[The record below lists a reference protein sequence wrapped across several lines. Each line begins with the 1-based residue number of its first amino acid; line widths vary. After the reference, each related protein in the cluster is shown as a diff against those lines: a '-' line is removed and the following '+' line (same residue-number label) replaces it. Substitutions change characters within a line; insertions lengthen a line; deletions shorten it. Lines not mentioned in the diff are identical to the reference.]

1 MLRDHLC
8 IGIRIWD
15 QGMVVGFGSKDQ
27 LVFAGKDWN
36 LESIHEGLVLRS
48 PKKKKL
54 LSLGGFMYHGYFKN
68 QKSSNKEH
76 IQHSSRIHEVF
87 KITKISLFETS
98 YISPPCSNNQQVT

>member
-1 MLRDHLC
+1 MIKGYYHLLRDHLC

-48 PKKKKL
+48 PKKKTFEFRWFHVSWVFQKPKE
-54 LSLGGFMYHGYFKN
+54 FK
-68 QKSSNKEH
+68 
-76 IQHSSRIHEVF
+76 
-87 KITKISLFETS
+87 
-98 YISPPCSNNQQVT
+98 